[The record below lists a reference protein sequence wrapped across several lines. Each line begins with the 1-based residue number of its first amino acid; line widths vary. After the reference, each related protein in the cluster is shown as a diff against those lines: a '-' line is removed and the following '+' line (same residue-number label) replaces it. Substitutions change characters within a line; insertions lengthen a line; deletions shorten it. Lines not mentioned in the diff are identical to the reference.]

1 MFIYIGI
8 YYIHNMNTKKF
19 FPSWM
24 KQKEVISEEERL
36 ENLRNQYA
44 EIIID
49 LFPRNN
55 QKYYEEMI
63 DEINEDMGYINDFI
77 NQDNIRLRDAYL
89 NDQIAR
95 TQNYL
100 DNITDYDKII
110 DDKKIILEI
119 NKQKIQDIMHEIDSL
134 SKQLEVIKKNKPYT
148 ARGKTT
154 IITKEEKEISDK
166 LEKLPNE
173 KNKLEE
179 VNEELEKYL
188 VESVEIKECQDNII
202 IEKKKYLEYLN
213 KNWDRFYH
221 DGSMII
227 LPSIN

>member
-1 MFIYIGI
+1 
-8 YYIHNMNTKKF
+8 MNTKKF

-24 KQKEVISEEERL
+24 NKDSLFMKQKQIVSEEDRL

-55 QKYYEEMI
+55 QKYYEEMM
-63 DEINEDMGYINDFI
+63 DEVNENMEYINDFI
-77 NQDNIRLRDAYL
+77 EKDNIRLRDKYL
-89 NDQIAR
+89 NDEITR
-95 TQNYL
+95 TQDYL

-110 DDKKIILEI
+110 DDNKMKIEI
-119 NKQKIQDIMHEIDSL
+119 NKEKIQEIMFQIDNL
-134 SKQLEVIKKNKPYT
+134 SKNLEEIKKNKPYT
-148 ARGKTT
+148 ARGKTS
-154 IITKEEKEISDK
+154 IVTKEEKEFSDK

-188 VESVEIKECQDNII
+188 VESVEIKECQDKII
-202 IEKKKYLEYLN
+202 IEKNKYLEYLN
-213 KNWDRFYH
+213 ENWDNFYH

-227 LPSIN
+227 LPYP

>member
-1 MFIYIGI
+1 
-8 YYIHNMNTKKF
+8 MNTKKF

-24 KQKEVISEEERL
+24 KPKEVISEEDRL

-55 QKYYEEMI
+55 QKYHDEMI
-63 DEINEDMGYINDFI
+63 NEINEEMGFI
-77 NQDNIRLRDAYL
+77 NNFINRDNIRLRDAYL

-95 TQNYL
+95 SQDYL

-110 DDKKIILEI
+110 DDKKMILEI
-119 NKQKIQDIMHEIDSL
+119 NKQKIQEIMLEIDNL
-134 SKQLEVIKKNKPYT
+134 SKQLEEIKKNRPYT
-148 ARGKTT
+148 ARGKTQV
-154 IITKEEKEISDK
+154 ITKEEKEIGDK

-179 VNEELEKYL
+179 ENVELEKYL
-188 VESVEIKECQDNII
+188 VETVEIKECQDNII
-202 IEKKKYLEYLN
+202 IEKKNYIEYLN
-213 KNWDRFYH
+213 ANWDRYYH

-227 LPSIN
+227 LPSN

>member
-1 MFIYIGI
+1 
-8 YYIHNMNTKKF
+8 MNTKKL

-24 KQKEVISEEERL
+24 KQKEVISEEARL
-36 ENLRNQYA
+36 ENLRNEYA
-44 EIIID
+44 EIIMD
-49 LFPRNN
+49 VFPRNN

-63 DEINEDMGYINDFI
+63 DEVNGNMEYINDYI
-77 NQDNIRLRDAYL
+77 NRDNIRLRDAYL
-89 NDQIAR
+89 NDQITR

-110 DDKKIILEI
+110 DDKNMRIKINKEKIQEIMLEI
-119 NKQKIQDIMHEIDSL
+119 DTL
-134 SKQLEVIKKNKPYT
+134 SKQLEEVKKNKPYA

-179 VNEELEKYL
+179 ENEELEKYL
-188 VESVEIKECQDNII
+188 VESVEIKEHQDKTV
-202 IEKKKYLEYLN
+202 IEKKNYLEYLN
-213 KNWDRFYH
+213 KNWDRYYH

>member
-1 MFIYIGI
+1 
-8 YYIHNMNTKKF
+8 
-19 FPSWM
+19 M
-24 KQKEVISEEERL
+24 KQKEVISEEARL
-36 ENLRNQYA
+36 ENLRNEYA
-44 EIIID
+44 EIIMD
-49 LFPRNN
+49 VFPRNN

-63 DEINEDMGYINDFI
+63 DEVNGNMEYINDYI
-77 NQDNIRLRDAYL
+77 NRDNIRLRDAYL
-89 NDQIAR
+89 NDQITR

-110 DDKKIILEI
+110 DDKNMRIKINKEKIQEIMLEI
-119 NKQKIQDIMHEIDSL
+119 DTL
-134 SKQLEVIKKNKPYT
+134 SKQLEEVKKNKPYA

-179 VNEELEKYL
+179 ENEELEKYL
-188 VESVEIKECQDNII
+188 VESVEIKEHQDKTV
-202 IEKKKYLEYLN
+202 IEKKNYLEYLN
-213 KNWDRFYH
+213 KNWDRYYH